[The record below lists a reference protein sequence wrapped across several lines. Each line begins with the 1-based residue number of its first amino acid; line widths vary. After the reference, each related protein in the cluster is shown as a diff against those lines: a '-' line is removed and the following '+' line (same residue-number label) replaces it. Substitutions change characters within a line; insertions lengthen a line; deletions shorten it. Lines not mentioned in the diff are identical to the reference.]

1 MKRLLEFP
9 LALILALLA
18 AAAFAAKD
26 PGDNPGTADHP
37 EVPRFP
43 GFHIDSSKLKDF
55 NEYRF
60 ASKGYDGSYEP
71 IGETKA
77 GKHWFIDYILN
88 EGARKPSAVELV
100 RNYENAFRKAGGVL
114 VNRHP
119 KGGDPES
126 AVYRMPRPN
135 GGERWMQ
142 INIDNE
148 GLRYQLNIVD
158 VGAMV
163 QKVEFSAGEM
173 ADAIRKNGFVALT
186 GILFDTGKATIKAE
200 SAPLLNEV
208 VALLK
213 NDKSLRLSVEGHTD
227 NVGDKRAN
235 AELSKQRAE
244 SVVKYLTANGIDARR
259 LKSDGKGDAVPVAD
273 NRSEEGRA
281 KNRRVELVKR

>member
-1 MKRLLEFP
+1 MKRLLELP
-9 LALILALLA
+9 LVLIIVLFA

-43 GFHIDSSKLKDF
+43 GFHIDSAKLKDF
-55 NEYRF
+55 NEFRF
-60 ASKGYDGSYEP
+60 ASKGYDSSYEP
-71 IGETKA
+71 VGETKA
-77 GKHWFIDYILN
+77 GRHWFIDYILN

-100 RNYENAFRKAGGVL
+100 RNYENAFKKAGGVL

-126 AVYRMPRPN
+126 AVYRLPRSN

-158 VGAMV
+158 VGAMT

-173 ADAIRKNGFVALT
+173 ADAIKKNGYVALT
-186 GILFDTGKATIKAE
+186 GILFDTGKATIKPE
-200 SAPLLNEV
+200 STPLLNEV
-208 VALLK
+208 ASLLK
-213 NDKSLRLSVEGHTD
+213 NDKSLKLSIEGHTD

-235 AELSKQRAE
+235 VELSKRRAE
-244 SVVKYLTANGIDARR
+244 SVVKYLAGNGVDGKR
-259 LKSDGKGDAVPVAD
+259 LKSDGKGDSVPVAD

-281 KNRRVELVKR
+281 KNRRVELVKF